1 MHIEGCDPKSLKG
14 QNVILV
20 EDLIDTGNTMQA
32 LLPYLESFGAKS
44 VSVRLRSWM

>member
-20 EDLIDTGNTMQA
+20 EDLIDTGSTMQA
-32 LLPYLESFGAKS
+32 LLPVIEAQGAKS
-44 VSVRLRSWM
+44 VAVGESKWG